1 MAALRFRSRRT
12 DAPPPAF
19 YEPTPYCDR
28 LTLADGFA
36 EDKETRANAEDRRV
50 DHKPI
55 GGCVDA
61 VVAAVAPTRPAHLR
75 R

>member
-1 MAALRFRSRRT
+1 MAPLRFRTRRT
-12 DAPPPAF
+12 AASPPAF

-36 EDKETRANAEDRRV
+36 EDKETRPNAEDRRV

-55 GGCVDA
+55 GSCVES
-61 VVAAVAPTRPAHLR
+61 VVEAMAPTSPANR
-75 R
+75 RR